1 MRNTSNLI
9 QNLIIILLLAVA
21 MVPIFSIRL
30 PFLERSIDFSVQLML
45 GYLVLGLLFLII
57 GKKRLLF
64 TSFICCGILCLFLK
78 QSSNTNL
85 IFPKVSVNEQITIAH
100 FNTSSATAGYESL
113 LKAVVTSNADIV
125 SFQEVTPDWDQYLNE
140 NLSALYPFNASNVR
154 IDPYGMEI
162 FSKLP
167 IHSYDTFH
175 FEEIP
180 HQIVNVK
187 ISNTEQINIIS
198 AHMLPPVGKRLFDRA
213 KRHLDT
219 LAHKISSIQAPC
231 IVLGDFN
238 LVYWSNEINNFRQV
252 AQLEN
257 SRRDIS
263 QNVLN
268 VPYDHIFYSNRLEC
282 TSFWDITDI
291 TSNHLGIIGTYQVKY
306 RPAVQ
311 NVAIPNIFKPLKAK

>member
-1 MRNTSNLI
+1 
-9 QNLIIILLLAVA
+9 

-30 PFLERSIDFSVQLML
+30 PFLQRSIDFSVQLML

-85 IFPKVSVNEQITIAH
+85 IFPKVTENDKITIAH
-100 FNTSSATAGYESL
+100 FNTSAATTGYKSL
-113 LKAVVTSNADIV
+113 IDAVITSDADIV

-140 NLSALYPFNASNVR
+140 NLSERYPYNASNVR

-167 IHSYDTFH
+167 IQSYDTFH

-180 HQIVNVK
+180 HQVVNVN
-187 ISNTEQINIIS
+187 ISETEQINIIS
-198 AHMLPPVGKRLFDRA
+198 AHVLPPVGKRLNDRA
-213 KRHLDT
+213 KKHLST
-219 LAHKISSIQAPC
+219 IANKVSSMNTPS

-238 LVYWSNEINNFRQV
+238 LVYWSNEIVNFRQA

-263 QNVLN
+263 QNLLN
-268 VPYDHIFYSNRLEC
+268 VPYDHIFFSNKLEC
-282 TSFWDITDI
+282 TSFGDISDTI
-291 TSNHLGIIGTYQVKY
+291 SNHLGIKGTYQIKSILADQKAAM
-306 RPAVQ
+306 PS
-311 NVAIPNIFKPLKAK
+311 IFPSFQKN